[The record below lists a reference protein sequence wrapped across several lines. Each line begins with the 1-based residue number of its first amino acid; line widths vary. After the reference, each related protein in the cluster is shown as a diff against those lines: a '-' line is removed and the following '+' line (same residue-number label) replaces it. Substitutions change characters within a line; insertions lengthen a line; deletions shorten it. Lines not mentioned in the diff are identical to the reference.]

1 MAKKRPKKPATP
13 HRKLPHYKQHM
24 HPEVLDADQAAEVL
38 GISRTLL
45 LRLAREGKLPGK
57 KLGKEWRFRLSA
69 LLRWL
74 GDTEQPV
81 PSSLEALLKD
91 PRVQIRKKR

>member
-1 MAKKRPKKPATP
+1 MAKKRPKKPSSAG
-13 HRKLPHYKQHM
+13 RKLPHYKQHM

-45 LRLAREGKLPGK
+45 LRLAREEKLPGK
-57 KLGKEWRFRLSA
+57 KLGKEWRFRLST

-74 GDTEQPV
+74 GETEQPLA
-81 PSSLEALLKD
+81 SSLEELLKD
-91 PRVQIRKKR
+91 PRVRIRKP

>member
-1 MAKKRPKKPATP
+1 
-13 HRKLPHYKQHM
+13 M

-45 LRLAREGKLPGK
+45 LRLAREEKLPGK
-57 KLGKEWRFRLSA
+57 KLGKEWRFRLST

-74 GDTEQPV
+74 GETEQPI
-81 PSSLEALLKD
+81 PSSLEEILKD
-91 PRVQIRKKR
+91 PRVQIRKG